1 MSLPSAIHPTVYIVD
16 DDASVRESLNSLI
29 RSEGL
34 AVEVFESPLEFLA
47 LTAVKPLSC
56 VVLDV
61 RMPDIDGLTLQNELL
76 AQGKEIP
83 VIFISGHGDVPQA
96 VRAMKAGAIDF
107 LRKPFDDTELLRAI
121 SAALSRVSDAT
132 REKTTLTDLRT
143 RFNQLTPREK
153 EIMFQVAQGKQN
165 KRIAY
170 ELGVT
175 ESTVKVHRHNV
186 MNKMQL
192 KSLPELT
199 LAIQRLKKIAS
210 SDGDSC

>member
-1 MSLPSAIHPTVYIVD
+1 MSPSPAINPTVYIVD
-16 DDASVRESLNSLI
+16 DDASVRESLSSLI

-34 AVEVFESPLEFLA
+34 AVEVFESPLAFLA
-47 LTAVKPLSC
+47 LPSVKELSC

-61 RMPDIDGLTLQNELL
+61 RMPEIDGLTLQSKLL

-83 VIFISGHGDVPQA
+83 IVFISGHGDVPQA

-121 SAALSRVSDAT
+121 NSALSRVSNAT
-132 REKTTLTDLRT
+132 REKTSLTDLRS
-143 RFNQLTPREK
+143 RFDQLTPREK
-153 EIMFQVAQGKQN
+153 EIMFQVAEGKQN

-186 MNKMQL
+186 MAKMQL

-199 LAIQRLKKIAS
+199 LAIQRLKKTSTAER
-210 SDGDSC
+210 D

>member
-1 MSLPSAIHPTVYIVD
+1 
-16 DDASVRESLNSLI
+16 
-29 RSEGL
+29 
-34 AVEVFESPLEFLA
+34 
-47 LTAVKPLSC
+47 
-56 VVLDV
+56 
-61 RMPDIDGLTLQNELL
+61 MPEIDGLTLQSKLL

-83 VIFISGHGDVPQA
+83 IVFISGHGDVPQA

-121 SAALSRVSDAT
+121 NSALSRVSNAT
-132 REKTTLTDLRT
+132 REKTSLTDLRS
-143 RFNQLTPREK
+143 RFDQLTPREK
-153 EIMFQVAQGKQN
+153 EIMFQVAEGKQN

-186 MNKMQL
+186 MAKMQL

-199 LAIQRLKKIAS
+199 LAIQRLKKTSTAER
-210 SDGDSC
+210 D

>member
-1 MSLPSAIHPTVYIVD
+1 MNTSSANNPTVYIVD
-16 DDASVRESLNSLI
+16 DDASVRESLSSLI

-34 AVEVFESPLEFLA
+34 AVEVFESPLDFLA
-47 LTAVKPLSC
+47 LPSVKELSC

-61 RMPDIDGLTLQNELL
+61 RMPGIDGLTLQNKLL

-83 VIFISGHGDVPQA
+83 IIFISGHGDVPQA

-107 LRKPFDDTELLRAI
+107 LRKPFGDTELLRAI
-121 SAALSRVSDAT
+121 ATALSRVSDAN
-132 REKTTLTDLRT
+132 REKTSLTALRS
-143 RFNQLTPREK
+143 RFDQLTPREK
-153 EIMFQVAQGKQN
+153 EIMFQVAEGKQN
-165 KRIAY
+165 KTIAY

-199 LAIQRLKKIAS
+199 LAIQRLKKIS
-210 SDGDSC
+210 TPERD

>member
-1 MSLPSAIHPTVYIVD
+1 MNPSPASKPTVYIVD
-16 DDASVRESLNSLI
+16 DDASVRESLSSLI

-34 AVEVFESPLEFLA
+34 AVEVFASPVDFLA
-47 LTAVKPLSC
+47 LPSVKSLSC

-61 RMPDIDGLTLQNELL
+61 RMPEIDGLTLQNQLL

-83 VIFISGHGDVPQA
+83 IIFISGHGDVPQA

-107 LRKPFDDTELLRAI
+107 LRKPFVDTELLRAI
-121 SAALSRVSDAT
+121 STALARVSNAT
-132 REKTTLTDLRT
+132 HEKNTLCDLRS

-165 KRIAY
+165 KMIAY

-186 MNKMQL
+186 MSKMQL

-199 LAIQRLKKIAS
+199 LAIQRLKPSA
-210 SDGDSC
+210 

>member
-1 MSLPSAIHPTVYIVD
+1 MSPSPAINPTVYIVD
-16 DDASVRESLNSLI
+16 DDASVRESLSSLI

-34 AVEVFESPLEFLA
+34 AVEVFESPLDFLA
-47 LTAVKPLSC
+47 LPVVKELSC

-61 RMPDIDGLTLQNELL
+61 RMPEIDGLTLQSKLL

-83 VIFISGHGDVPQA
+83 IVFISGHGDVPQA

-121 SAALSRVSDAT
+121 SSALSRVSNAT
-132 REKTTLTDLRT
+132 REKTSLTDLRS
-143 RFNQLTPREK
+143 RFDQLTPREK
-153 EIMFQVAQGKQN
+153 EIMFQVAEGKQN

-186 MNKMQL
+186 MSKMQL

-199 LAIQRLKKIAS
+199 LAIQRLKKTSTAER
-210 SDGDSC
+210 D